1 MSALQIQQLGLTMA
15 GRQLIKPFD
24 LSLETGQCW
33 AVLGLNGSGK
43 TSLLHTLA
51 GLRPI
56 DMGQVTVDGEALG
69 DMPPRLRARRISLL
83 FQQHQEQFPCTVM
96 ESVLIGR
103 HPHLP
108 ALQMESESDR
118 QLAQD
123 VMKQVGLHGFAERDV
138 RSLSG
143 GEHQRMALARL
154 LLQDTPIRLLDEPSN
169 HLDIQHQIALLSLLK
184 KQNREQRL
192 TIMALHDIN
201 LALRFCDHVLM
212 LMPGG
217 QVVAGPSASLLNAEN
232 ASRLY
237 QHPMQLMEQNG
248 IQLFYAAP
256 TQE

>member
-1 MSALQIQQLGLTMA
+1 MSALQIQQLGLTVA
-15 GRQLIKPFD
+15 GKSLIQPFD
-24 LSLETGQCW
+24 VAMETGQCW

-56 DMGQVTVDGEALG
+56 DSGCISLDGVALE
-69 DMPPRLRARRISLL
+69 DMPPRPRARQISLL

-103 HPHLP
+103 HPHLSP
-108 ALQMESESDR
+108 LQLESESDQELARNALQQVDLQAFAQR
-118 QLAQD
+118 QVAT
-123 VMKQVGLHGFAERDV
+123 
-138 RSLSG
+138 LSG

-154 LLQDTPIRLLDEPSN
+154 LVQDTPIRLLDEPSN
-169 HLDIQHQIALLSLLK
+169 HLDIRHQISLLSMLQGQTDK
-184 KQNREQRL
+184 L
-192 TIMALHDIN
+192 TVMALHDVN

-217 QVVAGPSASLLNAEN
+217 EVVAGPTATLLNAEN
-232 ASRLY
+232 VSRLY
-237 QHPMQLMEQNG
+237 QHTMQLMEQNG
-248 IQLFYAAP
+248 KRLFYAEP